1 MKINFFDMLE
11 FEVDWKAVTAI
22 SVSVAIVIVTMCITS

>member
-11 FEVDWKAVTAI
+11 FEIDWKAVTAI

>member
-22 SVSVAIVIVTMCITS
+22 SVSVAIVIVTACITV